1 MTSAEF
7 TEAMAFEQIE
17 PDPAEV
23 TQNLLAQLLA
33 LFANVYR
40 ERDEAPYAPADFLP
54 GGDRRERLA
63 QGMAVMAQYAA
74 HHAARRRT
82 N

>member
-1 MTSAEF
+1 
-7 TEAMAFEQIE
+7 MAYYNVR

-23 TQNLLAQLLA
+23 TMNLTAQLLA

-40 ERDEAPYAPADFLP
+40 EKDEPPFSSLDFLP
-54 GGDRRERLA
+54 GGDRRGRLA
-63 QGMAVMAQYAA
+63 QGMALIAQYAA
-74 HHAARRRT
+74 HSTKA